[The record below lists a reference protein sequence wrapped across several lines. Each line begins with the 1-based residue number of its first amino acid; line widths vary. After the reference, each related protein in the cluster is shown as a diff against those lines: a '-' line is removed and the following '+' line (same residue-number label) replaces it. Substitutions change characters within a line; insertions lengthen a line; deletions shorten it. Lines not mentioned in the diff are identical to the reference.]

1 MTRPLPLLALALPLA
16 LLPLASCSLVIDVP
30 LPEQG
35 SDADCD
41 FLHRTKPDGVDECMR
56 WQFNPALLQCELVPL
71 DEDNDGFFPAV
82 CLDHPIAKVSAD
94 EIDCDDTSAS
104 GSTAFPGAP
113 EACDGVDNDCD
124 SKVDEGALVADV
136 STGPTVTFSG
146 DRLDVDFAV
155 DDDAANSV
163 SVAYAQKGQG
173 DAPGAVVRDRGFS
186 AVSAERF
193 TVFTTDA
200 NNTTAETPDASSV
213 VSAQVAI
220 APLGANQYATAFVS
234 RSGGISGGG
243 PRLVAG
249 VVTQDRDRAFFAE
262 TGIFSDGLPCAPT
275 DGDCSVTRPSV
286 DSPML
291 AANGSDVLVTAVR
304 RTRTETEDCETT
316 ATAGDVPVV
325 GNLLEKKDFLRVNLG
340 AAGSQVTFPALR
352 LTAENP
358 IGLDLGNMRD
368 DGTPAVVGIPG
379 YGFVVALPQANNR
392 VVLRSV
398 IATDGVY
405 ALDTTRD
412 LLFGVM
418 ADEAPLQDPSLA
430 LGTLGGTDDAP
441 VLAMAFRRGCAGA
454 GTVFVKLFD
463 VDLNEGRL
471 RVRNAAPRQLDG
483 SGLSTAISESRPSI
497 TFAPE
502 QRDTWFVVFIKQKN
516 LRGRVLSFDGAMLHT
531 ESTTLVETENG
542 ISSWPKAFATTT
554 GAFGGARYGALFAAD
569 IRGSDGVYTTHLG
582 CFGD

>member
-1 MTRPLPLLALALPLA
+1 VNRSLRTPVAVLRIAA
-16 LLPLASCSLVIDVP
+16 LLPLISCSLVVDVP

-41 FLHRTKPDGVDECMR
+41 FLDGTKPDGVDECMQ
-56 WQFNPALLQCELVPL
+56 WQFNPSLLQCELVPL
-71 DEDNDGFFPAV
+71 DVDNDGFFPAA
-82 CLDHPIAKVSAD
+82 CEDHPVAMVGSD
-94 EIDCDDTSAS
+94 QIDCDDSATT
-104 GSTAFPGAP
+104 GSTAFPGA
-113 EACDGVDNDCD
+113 EELCDGVDNDCD
-124 SKVDEGALVADV
+124 SKVDEGAFVADV

-163 SVAYAQKGQG
+163 SVAYAQKGQSN
-173 DAPGAVVRDRGFS
+173 APGAVVRDRSFS

-200 NNTTAETPDASSV
+200 NNTIAEAQDGEV
-213 VSAQVAI
+213 VSAQVAV
-220 APLGANQYATAFVS
+220 APLGGNQHGVLFVNTH
-234 RSGGISGGG
+234 GGSQ
-243 PRLVAG
+243 RLVAG
-249 VVTQDRDRAFFAE
+249 VVTQDRDKNFFAE
-262 TGIFSDGLPCAPT
+262 TGIFDNGLPCAPG
-275 DGDCSVTRPSV
+275 DGDCSVTRPPV

-291 AANGSDVLVTAVR
+291 AANGGDVLVTALR
-304 RTRTETEDCETT
+304 RTRAETEDCDPT

-340 AAGSQVTFPALR
+340 AGGSQVTFPALR
-352 LTAENP
+352 LTTDNP
-358 IGLDLGNMRD
+358 VGLDLGDMRD
-368 DGTPAVVGIPG
+368 DGTPAVIGVPG

-392 VVLRSV
+392 IVLRSV
-398 IATDGVY
+398 VATDGVY

-441 VLAMAFRRGCAGA
+441 VIAMAFRRGCAGA

-463 VDLNEGRL
+463 VDLSEGRL
-471 RVRNAAPRQLDG
+471 RVRNTAPRQLDG

-497 TFAPE
+497 SFARE
-502 QRDTWFVVFIKQKN
+502 QRNTWFVAFIKQKN
-516 LRGRVLSFDGAMLHT
+516 LRGRVLSFDGTMLHT

-569 IRGSDGVYTTHLG
+569 IGGSDGVYTTHLG
-582 CFGD
+582 CFSD